1 MMVRTARF
9 TYTENFS
16 TVIPG
21 FTPEAKLMGLS
32 EGFAAPGW
40 EFVAGFQPDSR
51 WLDDA
56 ASKGWISNRP
66 ELNQQVTRNYSQA
79 FDASVSIEPFTDFK
93 VELTLNKQYTR
104 NSTELFKDQ
113 NFLLTPDAVDF
124 QHRAFRELGSY
135 SVSFFTLNT
144 LFDEDING
152 MFARYENY
160 RPIISDRL
168 GIQAGN
174 SDEHA
179 KDGSGYRY
187 GYGKFHQEVLVPAF
201 ISAYEDSDPNKA
213 KLDVF
218 KTNPA
223 INWRLN
229 YNGLSKIGPLKKIFS
244 SIQITHGYKNTL
256 TVNSYN
262 TDIFFDQAAPFT
274 IDTLNYNYI
283 ARYEIPQIVITEQLS
298 PLLGVDVKLKNDMT
312 FKVDYKKSRTLALSF
327 MDYQLAETRSTG
339 FTIGFGY
346 RMKNVNIAF
355 LTGTKNNKS
364 RSKKGSTPD
373 PAAPAPPKGGA
384 GQQANDLTF
393 KFDFDL
399 RDDITI
405 NHRLEQVD
413 EAVPTRGA
421 RTISINPSVDYALNR
436 RLSLRVFTDYRKTVP
451 KTSQSFP
458 ITTVT
463 AGVAIKFS
471 LN

>member
-1 MMVRTARF
+1 
-9 TYTENFS
+9 
-16 TVIPG
+16 
-21 FTPEAKLMGLS
+21 
-32 EGFAAPGW
+32 
-40 EFVAGFQPDSR
+40 
-51 WLDDA
+51 
-56 ASKGWISNRP
+56 
-66 ELNQQVTRNYSQA
+66 
-79 FDASVSIEPFTDFK
+79 
-93 VELTLNKQYTR
+93 
-104 NSTELFKDQ
+104 
-113 NFLLTPDAVDF
+113 
-124 QHRAFRELGSY
+124 
-135 SVSFFTLNT
+135 
-144 LFDEDING
+144 
-152 MFARYENY
+152 
-160 RPIISDRL
+160 
-168 GIQAGN
+168 
-174 SDEHA
+174 
-179 KDGSGYRY
+179 
-187 GYGKFHQEVLVPAF
+187 
-201 ISAYEDSDPNKA
+201 
-213 KLDVF
+213 
-218 KTNPA
+218 
-223 INWRLN
+223 
-229 YNGLSKIGPLKKIFS
+229 
-244 SIQITHGYKNTL
+244 
-256 TVNSYN
+256 
-262 TDIFFDQAAPFT
+262 
-274 IDTLNYNYI
+274 
-283 ARYEIPQIVITEQLS
+283 
-298 PLLGVDVKLKNDMT
+298 VDVKLKNDMT

-373 PAAPAPPKGGA
+373 PAAPAPKSGGA